1 MMMALAAPALFAL
14 FLWWFATGAIIF
26 LDGLKPA
33 TFKYSFAFW
42 TVLSAASLA
51 AIAWSAGDTTVTGAY
66 VAFGA
71 TLLFWGWF
79 EISFYLGYVTGARK
93 VRCREGC
100 SGPRHFW
107 HALQA
112 NIWHELAIVAG
123 FALVVAATWD
133 APNEVALW
141 TYLILWWMHESARL
155 NVLFGV
161 RNVNEHFLPDHL
173 DFIKGF
179 LTKRPMN
186 LFFPVSVTVSTII
199 VTLLALAAWQ
209 AESAFDQAAFA
220 FLTAM
225 MALAII
231 EHWFL
236 VLPIPAEALWAWSL
250 DRKRADRAPR
260 PLHPAAA
267 RAAAVHTH

>member
-1 MMMALAAPALFAL
+1 MTLVAPALFAL
-14 FLWWFATGAIIF
+14 FLWWFSTGVIIF
-26 LDGLKPA
+26 LDGLKPS
-33 TFKYSFAFW
+33 TFKW
-42 TVLSAASLA
+42 SLA
-51 AIAWSAGDTTVTGAY
+51 GWTLLSIVSIGAIAWSAGDTSVTGAY

-79 EISFYLGYVTGARK
+79 EISFYLGYVTGTRK
-93 VRCREGC
+93 HRCAHGC
-100 SGPRHFW
+100 SGPKHFL

-123 FALVVAATWD
+123 AAIVVWLTWE
-133 APNEVALW
+133 APNQVALW
-141 TYLILWWMHESARL
+141 TFVILWWMHESARL

-186 LFFPVSVTVSTII
+186 LFFPVSVTVSTVI
-199 VTLLALAAWQ
+199 VTMLGMSAWQ
-209 AESAFDQAAFA
+209 AGTAFDQAAFA

-225 MALAII
+225 MALAIA

-236 VLPIPAEALWAWSL
+236 VLPIPAEAMWNWSL
-250 DRKRADRAPR
+250 DRKRAEQAHPI
-260 PLHPAAA
+260 HPAAT
-267 RAAAVHTH
+267 RAAAASST